1 VHTGVAGLYGRKT
14 LLHSDVDRPHAK
26 MALGLGSMLYVVLL
40 LINAV
45 AVLNEERFLARG
57 PQPPN
62 DVSASNSCLMQSA

>member
-1 VHTGVAGLYGRKT
+1 
-14 LLHSDVDRPHAK
+14 

-57 PQPPN
+57 SQPTN